1 MFTPG
6 TVVNEFTSKKGN
18 KIVLRFASE
27 QEAPLLTEYINTLSR
42 EDTFI
47 TFSGEQLSLESEQ
60 KFLKN
65 MAEKIKKGD
74 SFMLFGFNDDLLVSV
89 GHVERL
95 GKRSKHVGEM
105 GISVK
110 QEFRGEGIGAEM
122 IRTMLEIAKR
132 ISLQMIQLTVFSPN
146 DVAKRLYDTL
156 GFNEVGKIP
165 KKSLFHGELVDEII
179 MVKFL

>member
-1 MFTPG
+1 
-6 TVVNEFTSKKGN
+6 VNEFTSKKGN

-27 QEAPLLTEYINTLSR
+27 QEAPLLTEYINTLSL

-65 MAEKIKKGD
+65 MAEKIEQGD
-74 SFMLFGFNDDLLVSV
+74 SFMLFGFKEDLLVSV

-95 GKRSKHVGEM
+95 GRRSKHVGEM

-110 QEFRGEGIGAEM
+110 RELRGEGIGAEM

-132 ISLQMIQLTVFSPN
+132 ISLQMIQLAVFSPN
-146 DVAKRLYDTL
+146 NVAKKLYEKL
-156 GFNEVGKIP
+156 GFKEVGTVP
-165 KKSLFHGELVDEII
+165 KKSLFHGELVDEVI